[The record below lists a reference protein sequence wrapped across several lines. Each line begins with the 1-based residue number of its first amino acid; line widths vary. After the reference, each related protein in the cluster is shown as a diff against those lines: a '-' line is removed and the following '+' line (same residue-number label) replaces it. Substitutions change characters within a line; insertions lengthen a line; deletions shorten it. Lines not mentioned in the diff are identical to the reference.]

1 MAVLSSLKFAGAL
14 LLAARIQDV
23 NGQIFLAPP
32 NDILLPASDSA
43 KEPLQWLAAN
53 SPYFAG
59 ESASLDFIVLPLGVG

>member
-1 MAVLSSLKFAGAL
+1 MAVLSSLKFAGVLAL
-14 LLAARIQDV
+14 ATTTVQAQV
-23 NGQIFLAPP
+23 FLAPP

-59 ESASLDFIVLPLGVG
+59 ELFSLLLIWS